1 MLFCRLSWPANDR
14 PVACGVNRV
23 RSAMFPDTVGI
34 VAMSDRLTD
43 VDAPVRE
50 ELNTGSTCAVTVIS
64 SCTAI
69 GCTENRRS
77 VPTPRLTMMST
88 CVSGVNAVPPAPTY
102 ATVTL
107 YGPPTLM
114 PGIENRPSARVTASY
129 VVPDGSWIAITL
141 APTTG
146 SCWVLVTMPVTAPVV
161 TPWAWDVRAEKLITA
176 ITSSTPINGRFLMIK
191 DSTRGGCGGHES

>member
-1 MLFCRLSWPANDR
+1 
-14 PVACGVNRV
+14 
-23 RSAMFPDTVGI
+23 MFPDTVGI
-34 VAMSDRLTD
+34 VAMSARLTD

-69 GCTENRRS
+69 GCTEKTRS

-88 CVSGVNAVPPAPTY
+88 CVSGANAVPPAPTY

-141 APTTG
+141 APATG

-161 TPWAWDVRAEKLITA
+161 TPCASACSAGHSSVHTAKRVTNPRIYVIAFSPQNLRVGWETNSGVKRIRA
-176 ITSSTPINGRFLMIK
+176 M
-191 DSTRGGCGGHES
+191 